1 MQEIVADTINDLEFL
16 KLQLTTEID
25 GIKINIGDLS
35 IYPKVQSY
43 ISLVK
48 KRENLKQNNIYKD
61 PLKAEIKDKID
72 TLIDTYIEVKQY
84 IESIKALQEYEEDLT
99 NLDNLISIDG
109 VIYNKERE
117 DKIYYS
123 AKEVLK
129 YLINLKQSKG
139 ITSKLTTEEL
149 NRYIDAVRKS
159 LQDNT
164 HYEDDKVIDEILSF
178 KVYQNPQ
185 NYDIKNVRELP
196 SLDLEYLY
204 EIDNL
209 TEREKEAFFGTEA
222 HKALGISK
230 EQDKVKRIGAKKN
243 V

>member
-35 IYPKVQSY
+35 IYPKVQNY

-139 ITSKLTTEEL
+139 ITSKLTTKEI

-222 HKALGISK
+222 YKALGISK

>member
-25 GIKINIGDLS
+25 GIKISIEDLL

-61 PLKAEIKDKID
+61 PLKAELKDKID
-72 TLIDTYIEVKQY
+72 TLIDTYVEVKQY
-84 IESIKALQEYEEDLT
+84 IESIKALKDYEEDLT
-99 NLDNLISIDG
+99 NLDDLVSING
-109 VIYNKERE
+109 VIYNKEKD

-123 AKEVLK
+123 VKEVLK
-129 YLINLKQSKG
+129 HLMALKERAGLPLI
-139 ITSKLTTEEL
+139 LTIEEL

-178 KVYQNPQ
+178 KVYQNPK

-196 SLDLEYLY
+196 SIDLEYLY
-204 EIDNL
+204 EKDNL
-209 TEREKEAFFGTEA
+209 TEREKEAFFGAEA
-222 HKALGISK
+222 YKTLGISK

>member
-35 IYPKVQSY
+35 IYPKVQNY

-84 IESIKALQEYEEDLT
+84 VESIKALKDYEEDLI
-99 NLDNLISIDG
+99 NLDDLVSING
-109 VIYNKERE
+109 VIYNKEKD

-123 AKEVLK
+123 TKEALK
-129 YLINLKQSKG
+129 HLMALKEREG
-139 ITSKLTTEEL
+139 LPLVFTIEEL
-149 NRYIDAVRKS
+149 NNYIDTVRKS
-159 LQDNT
+159 LQ
-164 HYEDDKVIDEILSF
+164 EK
-178 KVYQNPQ
+178 
-185 NYDIKNVRELP
+185 IK
-196 SLDLEYLY
+196 
-204 EIDNL
+204 
-209 TEREKEAFFGTEA
+209 
-222 HKALGISK
+222 
-230 EQDKVKRIGAKKN
+230 
-243 V
+243 

>member
-25 GIKINIGDLS
+25 GIKINIGDLR
-35 IYPKVQSY
+35 IYPKVQNY

-84 IESIKALQEYEEDLT
+84 VESIKALKDYEEDLT

-109 VIYNKERE
+109 VIYNKERK

-149 NRYIDAVRKS
+149 NRYIDAVRKA

-222 HKALGISK
+222 YKALGISK

>member
-48 KRENLKQNNIYKD
+48 KRKNLKQNNIYKD

-164 HYEDDKVIDEILSF
+164 HYEDDTVIDEILSF

-196 SLDLEYLY
+196 SLDLEYQY

>member
-1 MQEIVADTINDLEFL
+1 MQEIVAENINDLEFL

-35 IYPKVQSY
+35 IYPKVQNY

-149 NRYIDAVRKS
+149 NRYIDAVRKA

-196 SLDLEYLY
+196 SLDLEYQY

-222 HKALGISK
+222 CKALGISK

>member
-25 GIKINIGDLS
+25 GIKINIGYLR
-35 IYPKVQSY
+35 IYPKVQNY
-43 ISLVK
+43 ITLIK
-48 KRENLKQNNIYKD
+48 KRENLKHNNIYKD
-61 PLKAEIKDKID
+61 PLKAELKDKID
-72 TLIDTYIEVKQY
+72 TLIGTYIEVKQY
-84 IESIKALQEYEEDLT
+84 VESIKVLKEYEEDLT
-99 NLDNLISIDG
+99 NLDNLVSING

-123 AKEVLK
+123 REEALK
-129 YLINLKQSKG
+129 HLINFKERKG

-178 KVYQNPQ
+178 KVQ

-196 SLDLEYLY
+196 SLDLEYQY

-222 HKALGISK
+222 CKALGTSK

>member
-25 GIKINIGDLS
+25 GIKISIEDLL

-61 PLKAEIKDKID
+61 PLKAELKDKID
-72 TLIDTYIEVKQY
+72 TLIDTYVEVKQY
-84 IESIKALQEYEEDLT
+84 IESIKALKDYEEDLT
-99 NLDNLISIDG
+99 NLDDLVSING
-109 VIYNKERE
+109 VIYNKEKD

-123 AKEVLK
+123 AKEALK
-129 YLINLKQSKG
+129 HLMALKEREG
-139 ITSKLTTEEL
+139 LPLVFTIEEL
-149 NRYIDAVRKS
+149 NNYIDAVRKS

-204 EIDNL
+204 EKENL
-209 TEREKEAFFGTEA
+209 TEREKKAFFGAEA
-222 HKALGISK
+222 YKTLGISK

>member
-204 EIDNL
+204 EKDNL
-209 TEREKEAFFGTEA
+209 TEREKEAFFGTEVY
-222 HKALGISK
+222 KALGISK

>member
-25 GIKINIGDLS
+25 GIKINIGDLC
-35 IYPKVQSY
+35 IYPKVQNY

-61 PLKAEIKDKID
+61 PLKAELKDKID
-72 TLIDTYIEVKQY
+72 TLIDTYVEVKQY
-84 IESIKALQEYEEDLT
+84 IESIKALKDYEEDLT

-109 VIYNKERE
+109 VIYNKVKD

-123 AKEVLK
+123 REEVLK
-129 YLINLKQSKG
+129 HLITLKESKG
-139 ITSKLTTEEL
+139 ITFKLTTEEL

-178 KVYQNPQ
+178 KVYQNPK

-196 SLDLEYLY
+196 SIDLEYLY
-204 EIDNL
+204 EKDNL

-222 HKALGISK
+222 HKALDISK
-230 EQDKVKRIGAKKN
+230 EQAKVKRIGAKKN